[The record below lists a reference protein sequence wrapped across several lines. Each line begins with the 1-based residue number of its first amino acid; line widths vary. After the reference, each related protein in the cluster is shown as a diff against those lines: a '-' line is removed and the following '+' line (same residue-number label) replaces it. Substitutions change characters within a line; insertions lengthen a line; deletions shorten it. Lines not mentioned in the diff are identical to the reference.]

1 MANQVLLAL
10 NSPATMSSREIAELT
25 KKRHDNVIRD
35 IRNMLAQIYDGVAD
49 DFLPEKFL
57 ENQLPSDLRAGISVS
72 EYGTNNAKQPVY
84 EYLLDKAHTL
94 TLITGYDAKRR
105 HAINKRWLELEEAAH
120 QPVPQVPP
128 MPGTLHPE
136 DIAEELAK
144 FLADKDQVTN
154 ADLLEALWPGEPW
167 QQDRASILGKI
178 MKKHFRNWFRR
189 RVGYPQARAW
199 CYVRSRKGER
209 PALPAPQP
217 TDMPA
222 LPAPD
227 DRLFT
232 DLDFRIAA
240 GEALNQYMQA
250 CWDAGRAGTP
260 APPPSG
266 EALLMIA
273 NGLYGR
279 ALNRRQFLVT
289 FRQPFELR
297 PLPLTAAVVDPASRG
312 DIEALVGKR
321 VPIGLIP
328 EIVAQCMARLM
339 LPQG

>member
-1 MANQVLLAL
+1 
-10 NSPATMSSREIAELT
+10 MSSREIAELVKSRHDSVKRAIERLADKGVIVRPPLVDT
-25 KKRHDNVIRD
+25 PIVGAKRHPFTEGVYHVGKRDSYVIV
-35 IRNMLAQIYDGVAD
+35 AQ
-49 DFLPEKFL
+49 LSPEF
-57 ENQLPSDLRAGISVS
+57 
-72 EYGTNNAKQPVY
+72 
-84 EYLLDKAHTL
+84 
-94 TLITGYDAKRR
+94 TGALVD
-105 HAINKRWLELEEAAH
+105 RWQALEEQAAAAAL
-120 QPVPQVPP
+120 PPPPAPQVPP

-217 TDMPA
+217 TDMRA

-339 LPQG
+339 PQG